1 MQEKT
6 HTNTAP
12 PPYLDIAAQLKS
24 DATIIAK
31 ALKDTE
37 EHGKDKPVLLWIY
50 YHEGIKYTELT
61 QEKSTP
67 PGWFLCE
74 AYQTTSRNKKTETVH
89 YNLLQ
94 HGFDQDTQIAISA
107 NKLRPNGDITKSR
120 RPPPLKREVTTET
133 KLELETTTSDFLKC
147 MCTAATGPPISDD
160 DPLQKLQLPPEIKTG
175 ATVTLN
181 DLRKH
186 AREIANSKI
195 MTLPYLTQAAHLAG
209 TYITP
214 TDLKQFT
221 TATTTKVKETTTKEK
236 ETTTSQREIEI
247 SLILEEMDT
256 WLHLGTEPTG
266 PNTPIL
272 CQCLLG
278 NETKQCGQNTA

>member
-1 MQEKT
+1 MKHTKQHQET
-6 HTNTAP
+6 
-12 PPYLDIAAQLKS
+12 
-24 DATIIAK
+24 
-31 ALKDTE
+31 
-37 EHGKDKPVLLWIY
+37 
-50 YHEGIKYTELT
+50 
-61 QEKSTP
+61 
-67 PGWFLCE
+67 
-74 AYQTTSRNKKTETVH
+74 KKTETVH

-120 RPPPLKREVTTET
+120 RPPPLKRELTTET
-133 KLELETTTSDFLKC
+133 KLELETTTSDFLNC

-236 ETTTSQREIEI
+236 ETTTSQREMEI
-247 SLILEEMDT
+247 SLISKK
-256 WLHLGTEPTG
+256 W
-266 PNTPIL
+266 TPGSIRERNRPAL
-272 CQCLLG
+272 IRQYNVNAYSG
-278 NETKQCGQNTA
+278 TKQNSAPKHIA